1 MFMLNVVVRERE
13 RTENSIWRPTT
24 VTVGLIL
31 LYLAAEEVNRSMK
44 ALHNPP
50 SRQTAINIWKD
61 LLKSPSPQ
69 KL

>member
-50 SRQTAINIWKD
+50 SRQ
-61 LLKSPSPQ
+61 LL
-69 KL
+69 LTYGRIC